1 MHEIKYDGHRMHA
14 RLDGGQVALLTR
26 TGLAWS
32 HRYRHT
38 IEALRTLLVKS
49 AYLDGKV
56 KINFDAG
63 TVDQMIE
70 RLLVLQTQMLPKPAP
85 ARKRN

>member
-1 MHEIKYDGHRMHA
+1 MLQQEIGATWRDAA
-14 RLDGGQVALLTR
+14 RNPRRAMIGR